1 MLSLSDKYPSLR
13 FIVAL
18 LREIQ
23 SGKGS
28 IKFNQPAKWCEP
40 TKSIFNQGFI
50 SLHF

>member
-1 MLSLSDKYPSLR
+1 MEQIVRVYIKKIKIKNMLSLSDKYPSLR

-28 IKFNQPAKWCEP
+28 IKFNQPAK
-40 TKSIFNQGFI
+40 
-50 SLHF
+50 